1 MTTLVTKYGLRVLLG
16 LAGLCALVVSAR
28 AQSREVFGY
37 AGVLGEWEIIAAVAH
52 IGAPVDN
59 EFSGTLTMTHIGM
72 CTQDGPEQKTGEIRL
87 QLSAFAPELRAALVL
102 AGVACTFTGT
112 LSDAYKGLL
121 SCADKPPMPLTLSV
135 K

>member
-1 MTTLVTKYGLRVLLG
+1 
-16 LAGLCALVVSAR
+16 
-28 AQSREVFGY
+28 VFGY
-37 AGVLGEWEIIAAVAH
+37 AGVLGEWEIVAAVAH

-59 EFSGTLTMTHIGM
+59 EFSGPLTMTHIGM
-72 CTQDGPEQKTGEIRL
+72 CTQDGPEVKNGEIRL
-87 QLSAFAPELRAALVL
+87 RLSPSASELRAALVL

-121 SCADKPPMPLTLSV
+121 SCADKPPMPLTLWV